1 MDQFMHWSTTQLNDE
16 IINLLSQGDA
26 YKRTCYQNSNNNE
39 NADFVICSHAQEG
52 TVGEMTY
59 KSHAI
64 NTLKYIATS
73 PALQSINL
81 AYFEIVWR

>member
-52 TVGEMTY
+52 TVGEMTQITCNQY
-59 KSHAI
+59 SEVYCH
-64 NTLKYIATS
+64 LPCIAKH
-73 PALQSINL
+73 
-81 AYFEIVWR
+81 